1 MTKKKTETKS
11 SKAGLSETITYKH
24 DEFAG
29 VKKWKCPSVRLKA
42 EMEQVQQS
50 RTKLQQ
56 SCNQNDNFEIRFSA
70 FVFPKACWQVKQT
83 KHNIYV
89 KLKKTNPHSKN

>member
-42 EMEQVQQS
+42 EMEQ
-50 RTKLQQ
+50 
-56 SCNQNDNFEIRFSA
+56 NDNFEIRFSA